1 MTSLPIT
8 SLTAAICG
16 LALVVLS
23 IMTGMQRTKTKTL
36 LGYGTDDVLLKR
48 IRTHGNFTETVP
60 IALIL
65 MALAEFQGAGQM
77 LVCIIAALLLIGR
90 GLHIIGMLWTVLPAR
105 AIGMLMTMASIVVAA
120 GYLAMITL
128 K

>member
-16 LALVVLS
+16 LALVVLA
-23 IMTGMQRTKTKTL
+23 IITGMQRTKTKTL
-36 LGYGTDDVLLKR
+36 LGFGTDDVLLKR
-48 IRTHGNFTETVP
+48 IRAHGNFSETVP

-65 MALAEFQGAGQM
+65 MALAEFQGAGQT
-77 LVCIIAALLLIGR
+77 LVCITAALLLVGR
-90 GLHIIGMLWTVLPAR
+90 GLHILGILGTVMWAR
-105 AIGMLMTMASIVVAA
+105 GLGMLMTLASILIPA
-120 GYLAMITL
+120 GYLVMPAL